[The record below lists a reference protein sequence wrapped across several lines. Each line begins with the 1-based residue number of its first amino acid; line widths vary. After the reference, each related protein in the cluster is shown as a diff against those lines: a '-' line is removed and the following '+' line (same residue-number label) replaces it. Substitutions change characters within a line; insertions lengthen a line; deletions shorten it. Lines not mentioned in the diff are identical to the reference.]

1 MAPLLRGVLA
11 DGLTEPPLIGNNAV
25 FYSVVGAVLLVLLL
39 LVWWF
44 RRARWG
50 G

>member
-11 DGLTEPPLIGNNAV
+11 DGPTEPPLIGNNAG
-25 FYSVVGAVLLVLLL
+25 FYSVIGMVLLVLLL
-39 LVWWF
+39 LVWWL
-44 RRARWG
+44 RRARSG